1 MGALRGFRP
10 AGVGR
15 GGRAT
20 AATREGSSLPTQP
33 ENGLWI
39 GYCLQGGN
47 ARQGNSVVAVEKNQV
62 AKDTSGKDENQTGN
76 GQDERSE
83 EVWIEPEEA
92 DTSKAGEKQKHGAPN
107 EASLNQVDNQTNE
120 DESDGGDLGT
130 VSGQ

>member
-15 GGRAT
+15 GGRAA
-20 AATREGSSLPTQP
+20 AATREGGSLPTQP

-39 GYCLQGGN
+39 EYCFRGGN

-83 EVWIEPEEA
+83 EVWIEPEKA
-92 DTSKAGEKQKHGAPN
+92 DTSKAGEKEKHGACN
-107 EASLNQVDNQTNE
+107 EACLNQVDNQTNG

-130 VSGQ
+130 VSKQ